1 MYICIKILFY
11 KMKIR
16 SKFEFVCFFV
26 LFCFFVTI
34 VAYLSICE
42 CRHN

>member
-26 LFCFFVTI
+26 FFLFVTI